1 MPRYKS
7 ADIRNVALIGHQG
20 TGKTSLTEAMLF
32 VAKSVD
38 RLGNVRDG
46 TATTDFEPEEAS
58 RQQSLSTALCFAVWG
73 DVKVNILDTPG
84 YADFMPDVEAALQVT
99 DAAILVIDA
108 VEGVQVHTE
117 KVYQAAAAL
126 QTPVVAVINKL
137 DSEDADVARAASTLA
152 DSLQCRPV
160 RVQIPIMAGDQL
172 TGLIDLVHMKA
183 LTYSDGRSTTDEIP
197 TELAEEAEAARAELL
212 EFVAEADDELLEK
225 YLGDEELT
233 QEEVVQG
240 LRSAVRQRLCVPVL
254 CCVAE
259 AGRGADLLLDFIA
272 EALPSPADLEGRR
285 AERVADGEGA
295 VCSPADDGLLSAVV
309 FKTMVDHFVGRVSL
323 YRVYSGTL
331 TSNAT
336 VYNATQQSR
345 ERIGQLLSLQGKQQE
360 AVTELAAG
368 DMGAVAKLAVTQ
380 TGDTLCAE
388 DRAVV
393 FDQLSSAEGVF
404 SRSAT
409 AASRADEEKL
419 SEAIARLAE
428 EDVGLSWVRDPD
440 TGEFV
445 VSGMGQVHL
454 DVAVER
460 LQRKFGVSVE
470 LGEPKVAYRETIRG
484 PADARQRH
492 KKQTGGRGQ
501 FAECA
506 IRIEPLSRG
515 EGFEFVNEIRGAAI
529 KGQYVPGVQKGVME
543 AMQRGVVAGYPVV
556 DVKVTVYDGK
566 DHPVDSSEL
575 AFKVAGGSAFR
586 EASRN
591 ASPVL
596 LEPIADVEVT
606 TPDEHVG
613 DIISDLNGKRGRVLG
628 TEPQGTTQ
636 VVRAQVP
643 LGEIAGYETDLRR
656 MTQGRASYAAKF
668 SHYEDVPQHLA
679 ERIVAQHKAETEE

>member
-1 MPRYKS
+1 MPRYES
-7 ADIRNVALIGHQG
+7 ANIRNVALIGHQG

-32 VAKSVD
+32 VGKSVD
-38 RLGNVRDG
+38 RLGSVREG
-46 TATTDFEPEEAS
+46 TATTDFEPEETA

-99 DAAILVIDA
+99 DSAILVIDA
-108 VEGVQVHTE
+108 VAGVQVHTE
-117 KVYQAAAAL
+117 KVYREAAELEA
-126 QTPVVAVINKL
+126 PVVAVINKL
-137 DSEDADVARAASTLA
+137 DSEDADVERAASTLA
-152 DSLQCRPV
+152 ESLGCRPV
-160 RVQIPIMAGDQL
+160 AVQIPIVDGNEL
-172 TGLIDLVHMKA
+172 TGIVDLVHMRA
-183 LTYSDGRSTTDEIP
+183 VTYSDGGMTTGEIP
-197 TELAEEAEAARAELL
+197 AELAEEAEATRGELL
-212 EFVAEADDELLEK
+212 ESVAEADDELLEK

-233 QEEVVQG
+233 QEEVIQG

-259 AGRGADLLLDFIA
+259 ATRGAELLLDFIA
-272 EALPSPADLEGRR
+272 EVLPSPADVEGRS
-285 AERVADGEGA
+285 AKRVKDGETITR
-295 VCSPADDGLLSAVV
+295 SPANDGLLSAVV
-309 FKTMVDHFVGRVSL
+309 FKTIVDQFVGRVSL
-323 YRVYSGTL
+323 YRMYSGTL
-331 TSNAT
+331 KSNAT

-360 AVTELAAG
+360 AVTELASG

-380 TGDTLCAE
+380 TGDTLCGE
-388 DRAVV
+388 DDAVL

-409 AASRADEEKL
+409 AESRADEEKL

-428 EDVGLSWVRDPD
+428 EDVGLSCVRAPD

-460 LQRKFGVSVE
+460 LRRKFGVSVE

-484 PADARQRH
+484 SADARYRH

-506 IRIEPLSRG
+506 IRIEPLARG
-515 EGFEFVNEIRGAAI
+515 EGFEFVDEIRGAVI
-529 KGQYVPGVQKGVME
+529 KNQYIPGVEKGVVE
-543 AMQRGVVAGYPVV
+543 AMQQGIVAGYPVV
-556 DVKVTVYDGK
+556 DVKVSLYDGK
-566 DHPVDSSEL
+566 DHPVDSSEM
-575 AFKVAGGSAFR
+575 AFKLAGGNAFR
-586 EASRN
+586 EAAVQAN
-591 ASPVL
+591 PAL

-636 VVRAQVP
+636 VVNVQVP
-643 LGEIAGYETDLRR
+643 LSEIAGYETDLRR
-656 MTQGRASYAAKF
+656 MTQGRASYTAKF
-668 SHYEDVPQHLA
+668 SHYEEVPQHLA
-679 ERIVAQHKAETEE
+679 ERIVAERKAESEE